1 MSGGEILKWTL
12 YYLMRPQETSN
23 PTDPCKSLA
32 KGELYIQANKYLFEI
47 STVSY
52 KQKSIHT

>member
-1 MSGGEILKWTL
+1 MDTL
-12 YYLMRPQETSN
+12 LSHEATGNKQSNRPMY
-23 PTDPCKSLA
+23 CKSLA